1 MIKRLVKEAGVDI
14 YNLIKYMR
22 SNQNTN
28 INQRPLVETGDVV
41 CQGDVIADGASTDM
55 GELAL
60 GQNMLVAFMPWNGY
74 NFEDSILIS
83 RKWFQRIDL
92 HPYILRSYLF

>member
-1 MIKRLVKEAGVDI
+1 MKEAGVDI
-14 YNLIKYMR
+14 YNLMR

-28 INQRPLVETGDVV
+28 INQRPLVETGDLV

-60 GQNMLVAFMPWNGY
+60 GQKYVSGLYAMEWLQ
-74 NFEDSILIS
+74 L
-83 RKWFQRIDL
+83 
-92 HPYILRSYLF
+92 